1 MSFIALQTLAQTQ
14 KKIDYTKLKKPTL
27 VEEVKLKGDEIAIP
41 YKKFLFP
48 NGLTLIIHEDKSD
61 PIVHVDVTYHVGSA
75 REVVG
80 RSGFA
85 HFFEHMMFQGSDNV
99 ADEEHF
105 KIVTESGGTL
115 NGTTNTD
122 RTNYFQTL
130 PSNQLEVALWL
141 EADRMGFFLD
151 AVTQEKFEVQ
161 RATVK
166 NERGQNYDNRPY
178 GLVNEKTLEALYP
191 FGHPYS
197 WSTIGYIEDLD
208 AATLDDLKNFFLR
221 WYGPNNAVLT
231 VAGDVNADE
240 VVKLVEKYFGP
251 IPPGPPVSKMKT
263 DPVLLKEHQY
273 ISYEDNIRFPLIM
286 FTYPTV
292 PHYHPDEPALDL
304 LSQILGGGKNS
315 IFYQKFV
322 KSQKALNASVS
333 HPCSELDGRMSM
345 MVVAYPGTNLAEME
359 KQMREAILEFEQRGV
374 TDEDLQKFKVGYE
387 AGELFSLASVS
398 GKASKLAAYQTFTG
412 NPNQIKYEL
421 DRYSKVTEEDVVRVY
436 NKYLKDKY
444 CVVLSTVPKGQSN
457 LIAAPDNTARK
468 FPDENYKPDLSEYEG
483 LVYKK
488 AKDNFDRSKRPASGP
503 NPVVK
508 IPTFYT
514 QKYDNGLLLVGSF
527 YEELPIVSV
536 KLYVKA
542 AQIMENPEKAGI
554 SSLLA
559 KLMEEST
566 QKFSSEEIETEF
578 EKLGSSISISSGRE
592 DFIITITSL
601 SKNFDATMRLVEEVL
616 FSPKFDQNEFER
628 VKRQQL
634 ESIANQRT
642 QPTVVSRN
650 VLKKLMYNEDNILS
664 MSELGTEN
672 SVSNITLDDV
682 IEFYREKFKPDFA
695 TLIVVGKVKAEDVKN
710 SIQFLTS
717 KWQKGNVEMPEKVE
731 ANKAATTTIYFI
743 NKDNAPQS
751 QIVMGFPSLYYDGTG
766 KYYRATIMNYP
777 LGGAFNS
784 RINLNLREDK
794 GYTYGARSGFNGS
807 EYVNVF
813 TAGAGVRADA
823 TDSSIVEFIKELSE
837 YRIGGITEEELKF
850 TKSSIGQIEA
860 LKYETPSQKA
870 GFLKTVVDNGLD
882 KDLVKKQQEILK
894 NITKKEIDQLAKE
907 LLTID
912 NMFIVIVGD
921 KEKYLEPVKALGY
934 PVILMNE
941 DGMEIKP

>member
-1 MSFIALQTLAQTQ
+1 MMIHASVFSQ
-14 KKIDYTKLKKPTL
+14 KTIDYKKLKKPTL

-48 NGLTLIIHEDKSD
+48 NGLTLIVHEDKSD

-122 RTNYFQTL
+122 RTNYFETL
-130 PSNQLEVALWL
+130 PSNQLEIALWL

-178 GLVNEKTLEALYP
+178 GLVYEKTLEALYP

-208 AATLDDLKNFFLR
+208 AANLDDLKNFFLR

-240 VVKLVEKYFGP
+240 VVKLVDKYFGS
-251 IPPGPPVSKMKT
+251 IPEGPAVSKMKV
-263 DPVLLKEHQY
+263 DPVVLDKHQY

-286 FTYPTV
+286 FTFPTV

-304 LSQILGGGKNS
+304 LSEILGGGKNS
-315 IFYQKFV
+315 IFYQNFIKT
-322 KSQKALNASVS
+322 QKALNTSVS
-333 HPCSELDGRMSM
+333 HPCSELAGTMSM
-345 MVVAYPGTNLAEME
+345 MLVAYPGTNLAEME
-359 KQMREAILEFEQRGV
+359 KLMREAIAEFEKRGI

-387 AGELFSLASVS
+387 ARELNSLASVS
-398 GKASKLAAYQTFTG
+398 GKASKLASYQTFTG
-412 NPNQIKYEL
+412 NPNQIKDEL
-421 DRYSKVTEEDVVRVY
+421 DRYSKVTKEDVMRVY
-436 NKYLKDKY
+436 NKYIKDKY
-444 CVVLSTVPKGQSN
+444 NVVLSAVPKGQSN
-457 LIAAPDNTARK
+457 LIAAPDNTSRK
-468 FPDENYKPDLSEYEG
+468 FPDANYKPDLSEYQG

-488 AKDNFDRSKRPASGP
+488 AKDNFDRSKKPASGP
-503 NPVVK
+503 NPVIKVPS
-508 IPTFYT
+508 IYSG
-514 QKYDNGLLLVGSF
+514 KYDNGVQLVGSF
-527 YEELPIVSV
+527 YDELPIVSV
-536 KLYVKA
+536 RLFVKA
-542 AQIMENPEKAGI
+542 GQIMESTDKAGI

-559 KLMEEST
+559 EMMEEST
-566 QKFSSEEIETEF
+566 GKFTSEEIESEF
-578 EKLGSSISISSGRE
+578 EKLGSSISIKSDRE
-592 DFIITITSL
+592 DIVIIINTL
-601 SKNFDATMRLVEEVL
+601 SKNFDATMKLVEEVL
-616 FSPKFDQNEFER
+616 FNPKFSNDDFER
-628 VKRQQL
+628 VKKQQL
-634 ESIANQRT
+634 EAIANQKT

-650 VLKKLMYNEDNILS
+650 VMKKLLYDSDNILS
-664 MSELGTEN
+664 FSELGTKET
-672 SVSNITLDDV
+672 VSNISLEDLKN
-682 IEFYREKFKPDFA
+682 FYTKFFAPDFS
-695 TLIVVGKVKAEDVKN
+695 TLVVVGKIKQDDVKKATSFLTEKWKKREVKMPEQVSSKKAEK
-710 SIQFLTS
+710 
-717 KWQKGNVEMPEKVE
+717 
-731 ANKAATTTIYFI
+731 TTIYFVD
-743 NKDNAPQS
+743 KTNAPQS
-751 QIVMGFPSLYYDGTG
+751 QIVMGFPALFYDGVG

-794 GYTYGARSGFNGS
+794 GYTYGARSSFIGG
-807 EYVNVF
+807 EYTNVF

-823 TDSSIVEFIKELSE
+823 TDSSVVEFIKEITE
-837 YRIGGITEEELKF
+837 YSKNGITEEELQF
-850 TKSSIGQIEA
+850 TKNSIGQVEA

-870 GFLKTVVDNGLD
+870 SFLKTIVDNDLD
-882 KDLVKKQQEILK
+882 KDLVKKQQDILK

-912 NMFIVIVGD
+912 KTFIVIVGD
-921 KEKYLEPVKALGY
+921 KEKYLEAVKRLGY
-934 PVILMNE
+934 PVVLMNE
-941 DGMEIKP
+941 DGEVIK